1 MNNLIDSNIQ
11 IPSGTH
17 YLGEV
22 LSELPKNC
30 IFWKGKVGAGGT
42 EISLRNEKNY
52 IVAVPFTAM
61 IDNKVNQHEG
71 RILGIYGTIDIKEV
85 TKYLENSKVKKI
97 MVTYDSLPKL
107 IKLVNPEDYCLLVD
121 EYHLLFTQYSFR
133 RNAVRGVLENYTKFP
148 EYCFMTATLLDPEFV
163 LDELKHLPLVTA
175 EWENVREVTVN
186 SFKCKNG
193 IIKSVADLIIRFLN
207 EEIEG
212 NAYIFVNSVEFI
224 KELVSL
230 CNLDETNTRAIWSKS
245 NKTEVGLSRS
255 TASDEPKKINL
266 LTSCVFEGC
275 DIYDEEG
282 KIFIVSDSK
291 KSHTLVDISTSFQ
304 QIAGRIRNTK
314 YWNQITHLYT
324 TTRYDVDISY
334 EEFKEL
340 SENGIEKAHRMV
352 SQYNGLDEEARRGIK
367 EVANEYYVD
376 KVDDHFIFDPNL
388 VRIDLFN
395 FKVTKC
401 LYKLRINVQEEYLQ
415 YGFKVIPYE
424 YNVANEVRNL
434 DDIGDSFEETAKA
447 IEPIYNST
455 EIADIQLVKG
465 ALAKYSFLLEAI
477 EKLGFSGI
485 EKEKYNLTNIKR
497 KLIAVGNDRDRE
509 KIRKL
514 LKSYYEVEVGV
525 FISAKRVKE
534 ILNSIYRELSIKK
547 VSKGSDLQDFYEIQ
561 EKSKRVQGA
570 VTQGYIPIRVK

>member
-1 MNNLIDSNIQ
+1 MKNETKSNIQ

-22 LSELPKNC
+22 LNDLPKNC

-42 EISLRNEKNY
+42 EISLRNNKNY
-52 IVAVPFTAM
+52 VIAVPFTAM

-71 RILGIYGTIDIKEV
+71 RVLGVYGTFDIKEIN
-85 TKYLENSKVKKI
+85 KYLESHNPKKI

-107 IKLVNPEDYCLLVD
+107 IKLIDPEEYNLLVD

-133 RNAVRGVLENYTKFP
+133 RNAVRGVLENYTKFS

-163 LDELKHLPLVTA
+163 LDELKHLPVVTA

-193 IIKSVADLIIRFLN
+193 VIKSVADLIIRFLN
-207 EEIEG
+207 DEIEG

-245 NKTEVGLSRS
+245 NKTDVGLSRS

-275 DIYDEEG
+275 DIYDENG

-334 EEFKEL
+334 DEFKEL
-340 SENGIEKAHRMV
+340 SEVGIEKAHRIV
-352 SQYNGLDEEARRGIK
+352 SQYNGLDEEARKGIK

-376 KVDDHFIFDPNL
+376 KVEDYFIFDPNL

-415 YGFKVIPYE
+415 YGFKVVPYE

-434 DDIGDSFEETAKA
+434 DDIGESFEETVKA
-447 IEPIYNST
+447 IEPIYDST
-455 EIADIQLVKG
+455 DIADIQMVKG
-465 ALAKYSFLLEAI
+465 ALSKYPFLLEAI

-497 KLIAVGNDRDRE
+497 KLIAVGSDRDKE

-534 ILNSIYRELSIKK
+534 ILNSIYRELNIKK
-547 VSKGSDLQDFYEIQ
+547 VAKGSDLQEFYELQ
-561 EKSKRVQGA
+561 DKSKRVQGV